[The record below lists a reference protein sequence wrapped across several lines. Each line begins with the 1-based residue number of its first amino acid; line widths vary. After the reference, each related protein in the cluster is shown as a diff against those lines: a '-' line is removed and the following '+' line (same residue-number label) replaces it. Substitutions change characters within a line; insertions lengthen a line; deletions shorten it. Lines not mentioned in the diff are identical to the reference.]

1 MPALPACP
9 LCCSIR
15 SLDLPSVQ
23 GRRYFECPDC
33 GLSFMHPDDHPS
45 AERSNKEY
53 SLHRNAVDD
62 PAYRGF
68 LRRLA
73 DPLCEVLREPCSGLD
88 YGCGP
93 GPALAA
99 MLVERGH
106 RMAVY
111 DPLFAPHT
119 EVFQARYD
127 FVTCSE
133 VAEHFVHPRTEF
145 QGLRDLLKP
154 GGTLALMTQ
163 WRRDEAPFA
172 QWRYVHD
179 PTHVCFYRERSFAWI
194 ADWLGMQLHVPAP
207 TVALLHSP

>member
-1 MPALPACP
+1 
-9 LCCSIR
+9 
-15 SLDLPSVQ
+15 
-23 GRRYFECPDC
+23 
-33 GLSFMHPDDHPS
+33 MHPDDHPS
-45 AERSNKEY
+45 AECAIKEY

-62 PAYRGF
+62 PGYRGF

-73 DPLCEVLREPCSGLD
+73 DPLCEVLPESCSGLD

-111 DPLFAPHT
+111 DPLFVPHA
-119 EVFQARYD
+119 EVLQARYD

-133 VAEHFVHPRTEF
+133 VAEHFVDPRAEF
-145 QGLRDLLKP
+145 QRLRELLRP
-154 GGTLALMTQ
+154 GGTLAVMTQ

-179 PTHVCFYRERSFAWI
+179 PTHVCFYRERSFSWI
-194 ADWLGMQLHVPAP
+194 ASWLGMELRIPSP
-207 TVALLHSP
+207 NIALLRRP